1 MSTSWVNW
9 GRNQRCRPMS
19 VCSPS
24 TVDELAA
31 TVKSAAEAGR
41 RVKPV
46 GAGHSF
52 TAIAATDGVQLR
64 LDKLSGIVAAEPQSG
79 LVTLFAGTCLRDV
92 PGLLA
97 PYGLA
102 MENLGDIDAQTI
114 AGAVSTGTHGTG
126 LRYGGIAA
134 QIRALSLV
142 LADGSLVDCSP
153 TERPDLYGAAR
164 VGLGALGVLATV
176 TLQCVPAFRLRAVER
191 PVPYEEMLGTF
202 EERYSAFDHVEFYWF
217 PHTDWTLYKE
227 DTRLPGTEPVSPP
240 GAIRSYIDD
249 ELLSNTAFE
258 ALCRLGHRVPSV
270 IPHTAGIAARALSAR
285 EYVDVSHAV
294 LTSDRRV
301 RFREMEYA
309 VPREAICDVIREVRA
324 VIERRGFRI
333 SFPIEIRVAAADD
346 IWLSTASGRETAY
359 IAIHQYW
366 RTPFGDYFAA
376 AEEIFKAVG
385 GRPHWG
391 KLHTL
396 DAADLAGRYPHF
408 ADFQQLRA
416 SLDPDGVFR
425 NDYLDAVL
433 GLPG

>member
-142 LADGSLVDCSP
+142 LADGSVVD
-153 TERPDLYGAAR
+153 
-164 VGLGALGVLATV
+164 
-176 TLQCVPAFRLRAVER
+176 
-191 PVPYEEMLGTF
+191 
-202 EERYSAFDHVEFYWF
+202 
-217 PHTDWTLYKE
+217 
-227 DTRLPGTEPVSPP
+227 
-240 GAIRSYIDD
+240 
-249 ELLSNTAFE
+249 
-258 ALCRLGHRVPSV
+258 
-270 IPHTAGIAARALSAR
+270 
-285 EYVDVSHAV
+285 
-294 LTSDRRV
+294 
-301 RFREMEYA
+301 
-309 VPREAICDVIREVRA
+309 
-324 VIERRGFRI
+324 
-333 SFPIEIRVAAADD
+333 
-346 IWLSTASGRETAY
+346 
-359 IAIHQYW
+359 
-366 RTPFGDYFAA
+366 
-376 AEEIFKAVG
+376 
-385 GRPHWG
+385 
-391 KLHTL
+391 
-396 DAADLAGRYPHF
+396 
-408 ADFQQLRA
+408 
-416 SLDPDGVFR
+416 
-425 NDYLDAVL
+425 
-433 GLPG
+433 